1 MFSRLS
7 LFAALFAV
15 ISTAS
20 LAVAATVQHDRNVA
34 KAATPVIVFEQVT
47 VIGKRAS

>member
-7 LFAALFAV
+7 LAAALFAV

-20 LAVAATVQHDRNVA
+20 LAVAATVQHERNVA
-34 KAATPVIVFEQVT
+34 KAAIPVIVFEQVT

>member
-7 LFAALFAV
+7 LAATLFAI

-20 LAVAATVQHDRNVA
+20 LAVAANVHHERSVA
-34 KAATPVIVFEQVT
+34 KAATPVIVFDQVT

>member
-7 LFAALFAV
+7 FAAALFAV
-15 ISTAS
+15 ISTTS
-20 LAVAATVQHDRNVA
+20 LAVAANVRHDHAVA

-47 VIGKRAS
+47 VIGKRAG

>member
-7 LFAALFAV
+7 LAAALFAV

-20 LAVAATVQHDRNVA
+20 LAVAATVQQERNAA

-47 VIGKRAS
+47 VIGKRG